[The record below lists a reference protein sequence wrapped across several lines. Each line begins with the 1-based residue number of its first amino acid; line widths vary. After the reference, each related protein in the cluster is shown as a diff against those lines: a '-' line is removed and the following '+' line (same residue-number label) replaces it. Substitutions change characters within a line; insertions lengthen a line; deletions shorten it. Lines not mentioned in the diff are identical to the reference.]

1 MGWFGVGLGMS
12 EITHEQYPELLRE
25 FSAHWGFVDG
35 ALAPGAGVVVLAGV
49 DRGAFEVMAEG
60 LRVKRRGRG

>member
-1 MGWFGVGLGMS
+1 MGLHLGMS
-12 EITHEQYPELLRE
+12 EISHDEYPEMMSE
-25 FSAHWGFVDG
+25 FLAHWGLVDG